1 MNEMC
6 IKFIPP
12 SEQRYATAGD
22 YFFLGDVLQVR
33 VSIMKDWRH
42 MACTLIHE
50 LVELFIV
57 QYQGVSFKTIDRW
70 DMAFERRRKPGNV
83 DEPGDDPNAP
93 YRVAHCAASGV
104 ERIVA
109 ALLLVCWSDYCKEV
123 EAP

>member
-1 MNEMC
+1 MC

-12 SEQRYATAGD
+12 GEQRYATAGD

-42 MACTLIHE
+42 MACVLIHE
-50 LVELFIV
+50 LFEIFIV
-57 QYQGVSFKTIDRW
+57 QHQGVSFKTIDRW

-93 YRVAHCAASGV
+93 YRVAHCIASGV
-104 ERIVA
+104 ERILA
-109 ALLLVCWSDYCKEV
+109 AALLVCWSDYEREV
-123 EAP
+123 HAL